1 MLKKKMN
8 QIETQFWAAILCVGV
23 VAVSGLL
30 FVKSATA
37 VDEPAGLDLK
47 EYEDELSGVVKR
59 DPRCLVDKNG
69 LPRRVIVTRNGAG
82 LFDKPEEGS
91 KRIKSV
97 GMFDRLYLYVE
108 ESAGFRR
115 VGVDPF
121 GEAAAGWLPA
131 TFCLDWDSDEILFL
145 NNESVPEQV
154 KQVHVWKTAEDAI
167 EGNPD
172 KAIYSENPAEANAND
187 VFFPVLQ
194 RDPTGTAFQIGFVFG
209 GDQGNRN
216 QYGKPLTQGERRQVV
231 SNLSV
236 INIVLLMDA
245 TGSMTAQIEEAK
257 SRAVAMVDRLEHDT
271 LLTTVDDS
279 KQIPLTVNFS
289 LIAYRDVGDE
299 FEVEPF
305 VPLTHD
311 RDAIKRGIGGLTANG
326 GGDEAEMVVDAVRT
340 LLDMPG
346 LDQGELTIGVL
357 IGDAPPHEEDEKL
370 LTDLGTELRARNI
383 TLHGLV
389 CGESKLTESTFES
402 IATASGGKVLK
413 LEQLDSVVET
423 IIAEIKTRLVPLP
436 VEIALVEEAVSEGK
450 TILEAGRELGLSDRE
465 TLMVQHNFLVARGA
479 DVASSG
485 IEFRTGWVKIR
496 PGTDSRLRL
505 HVLTPRWK
513 LAQTLAR
520 MLGLTNDIGFKP
532 GAADKARA
540 LVSTALG
547 LQAGG
552 TSASAGLEK
561 SGQTATERGES
572 VPEPSLTVK
581 RGEGAAVKFNQAN
594 RAKILKLIEYWRN
607 AALWQ
612 HEHAYIPVDLLP

>member
-1 MLKKKMN
+1 MKC
-8 QIETQFWAAILCVGV
+8 FWKVLCAVIVMMV
-23 VAVSGLL
+23 VVVSN
-30 FVKSATA
+30 VDASA
-37 VDEPAGLDLK
+37 VDETTSLDLT
-47 EYEDELSGVVKR
+47 EYEEELSGVVKR

-82 LFDKPEEGS
+82 LFEKPEEGA

-97 GMFDRLYLYVE
+97 GMSDRLYLYVE
-108 ESAGFRR
+108 ESAGFCR

-121 GEAAAGWLPA
+121 GEATAGWLP
-131 TFCLDWDSDEILFL
+131 TSFCLDWDSDEGLFP
-145 NNESVPEQV
+145 NRAGVPV
-154 KQVHVWKTAEDAI
+154 LVWKTAEDTI
-167 EGNPD
+167 EGNAD

-209 GDQGNRN
+209 GDQGSRN
-216 QYGKPLTQGERRQVV
+216 QYGTPLTQQERRQVV

-236 INIVLLMDA
+236 VNIILLMDDTA
-245 TGSMTAQIEEAK
+245 SMFSRIEEAK
-257 SRAVAMVDRLEHDT
+257 RNVVVMVDRLEHDT
-271 LLTTVDDS
+271 LLKTLDDS
-279 KQIPLTVNFS
+279 RQIPLTINFS
-289 LIAYRDVGDE
+289 LIAYRDAGDE
-299 FEVEPF
+299 FEVRTF

-311 RDAIKRGIGGLTANG
+311 REAIKHGISGLTANG
-326 GGDEAEMVVDAVRT
+326 GGDEAEMVVEAVRS
-340 LLDMPG
+340 LLEMPG

-357 IGDAPPHEEDEKL
+357 VGDAPPHQEDEKL
-370 LTDLGTELRARNI
+370 LTELGTELRARNV

-389 CGESKLTESTFES
+389 CGDSKLAESTFES

-413 LEQLDSVVET
+413 LEEVDSVVEA
-423 IIAEIKTRLVPLP
+423 IITEIRTRLVPLP
-436 VEIALVEEAVSEGK
+436 VEKALVEGAVEEGK
-450 TILEAGRELGLSDRE
+450 TILEVGRELGLSDQE
-465 TLMVQHNFLVARGA
+465 TRMVQHNFLVARGA
-479 DVASSG
+479 DVAPSG
-485 IEFRTGWVKIR
+485 IEFRTGWVKVR

-561 SGQTATERGES
+561 SGQTAAERGES

-612 HEHAYIPVDLLP
+612 HEHCYIPVDLLP